1 MHRLP
6 RTLALPLAAA
16 TILGAQAQSHDV
28 VTSIKT
34 TVSTSDQAYATQASK
49 DFAAQG
55 LPTSITTTTNSE
67 TGTTWTVTATR
78 TGAITQA
85 QVDAA
90 TAWCQRVRTTIN
102 HGAPSTCTTTVV
114 HSTP

>member
-1 MHRLP
+1 MRCLQRL
-6 RTLALPLAAA
+6 LALPLAAA
-16 TILGAQAQSHDV
+16 TILGAHAQSRDV

-34 TVSTSDQAYATQASK
+34 TVTTPDQAYAMQASK

-55 LPTSITTTTNSE
+55 LPMSITTTTSSD

-78 TGAITQA
+78 AGAITQA

-90 TAWCQRVRTTIN
+90 TAWCQRVRGTITY
-102 HGAPSTCTTTVV
+102 GAPSTCTMTVA
-114 HSTP
+114 HSAP